1 MSDESNALRELKD
14 ESKNLVEYLDGMARS
29 IVPAFREKHHA
40 QALHV
45 IALWK
50 VIADAVEKIES
61 LTRER
66 DLALAA
72 TDAILDEC
80 EATMAI
86 AKTTNDTLTR
96 EKAELALSFAD
107 VAKESSAMIDTL
119 RAELDAAKVDA
130 NCVWRWRTH
139 EHTGP
144 WNMGL
149 PTGLERDSRSYKD
162 WIEYRFTGALHNI
175 ESLLNAA
182 RSRGET
188 EETK

>member
-86 AKTTNDTLTR
+86 AKTTNDTLR
-96 EKAELALSFAD
+96 
-107 VAKESSAMIDTL
+107 V
-119 RAELDAAKVDA
+119 ELDAAKVDTERL
-130 NCVWRWRTH
+130 NWLEESESHLVSHRESFGVDDPESEYSIW
-139 EHTGP
+139 
-144 WNMGL
+144 WNVTDHKGKKSISGH
-149 PTGLERDSRSYKD
+149 PIGDARIAIDT
-162 WIEYRFTGALHNI
+162 
-175 ESLLNAA
+175 A